1 MGGARV
7 GLFTRSPACSPLRQK
22 GDTTTHFPRMHHN
35 KKAAF
40 PGDGSLFCTGSLTQ
54 VGVCAPYLA
63 GKSREKAK
71 KWFVFSI
78 GKSFAQGV
86 GKKCRSSGMR
96 LAYYVI

>member
-1 MGGARV
+1 
-7 GLFTRSPACSPLRQK
+7 
-22 GDTTTHFPRMHHN
+22 MHHN

-71 KWFVFSI
+71 KGFVFSI
-78 GKSFAQGV
+78 GKPFAQGV

-96 LAYYVI
+96 LAYCVI

>member
-7 GLFTRSPACSPLRQK
+7 GLLYKVSGLLTPEAE

-35 KKAAF
+35 KKAAS
-40 PGDGSLFCTGSLTQ
+40 PRDGSLFCTGSLIQ

-71 KWFVFSI
+71 KRFVFSI
-78 GKSFAQGV
+78 GKPFAQGG
-86 GKKCRSSGMR
+86 GKKNAVL
-96 LAYYVI
+96 LA

>member
-7 GLFTRSPACSPLRQK
+7 GFFTRSPACSPLRQK

-35 KKAAF
+35 KKAAS
-40 PGDGSLFCTGSLTQ
+40 PGDGSLYCTGSLTQ

-71 KWFVFSI
+71 KGLYFPSGSNLHRGS
-78 GKSFAQGV
+78 GKNAV
-86 GKKCRSSGMR
+86 L
-96 LAYYVI
+96 LA